1 MSRVNHLGSRL
12 ERPSSRINLT
22 RSIST
27 FDGRLKVKGNMLS
40 AEGKSFRVAVRETE
54 QQN

>member
-1 MSRVNHLGSRL
+1 MSRVNNLGSRL

-22 RSIST
+22 GSIST
-27 FDGRLKVKGNMLS
+27 SDGRFKVKGNMLS
-40 AEGKSFRVAVRETE
+40 VEGKSFRVAVRETE

>member
-1 MSRVNHLGSRL
+1 MPRVNHLGLRL

-22 RSIST
+22 GSIST
-27 FDGRLKVKGNMLS
+27 SDGRFKVKGNMLS
-40 AEGKSFRVAVRETE
+40 VEGKSFRVAVRETE